1 MMCFVL
7 GKDQK
12 GRDAGQ
18 AEGPILTMRQGSP
31 RDVGGKGERRKIPQ
45 VRQGAVSTQ
54 KTLFLHKIG
63 DRNCDNPI
71 LLGAKSCGA
80 RQRALGMLWGWEQQ
94 RRGDF
99 GVSRWLFVPQRGE
112 QTCCLLLGTSVL
124 LGASFRGQW
133 LRAAVSVSLNRRN
146 SRTRDGC
153 KLERKFHENRASH
166 KDKTSKSHFLL
177 SEKFT
182 FFSAPKNKANKF

>member
-7 GKDQK
+7 GKDQR

-31 RDVGGKGERRKIPQ
+31 QYVGGKGERRKIPQ
-45 VRQGAVSTQ
+45 LRRGSQHAENPLLAQNRGQ
-54 KTLFLHKIG
+54 E
-63 DRNCDNPI
+63 CDNPI

-80 RQRALGMLWGWEQQ
+80 RQRVLGMLWGWEQQ

-99 GVSRWLFVPQRGE
+99 GVFWWLFVPRRGE

-146 SRTRDGC
+146 SRTSDGC

>member
-1 MMCFVL
+1 MCFVL
-7 GKDQK
+7 GKDQR

-31 RDVGGKGERRKIPQ
+31 QYVGGKGERRKIPQ
-45 VRQGAVSTQ
+45 LRRGSQHAENPLLAQNRGQ
-54 KTLFLHKIG
+54 E
-63 DRNCDNPI
+63 CDNPI

-99 GVSRWLFVPQRGE
+99 GVSRWLFVPRRGE

-146 SRTRDGC
+146 SRTSDGC